1 MITQLKFKK
10 KISKNVQKNDYQ
22 KVINL
27 KLLYAYRS

>member
-10 KISKNVQKNDYQ
+10 KISKNLQKNDYQ

-27 KLLYAYRS
+27 KLLYA